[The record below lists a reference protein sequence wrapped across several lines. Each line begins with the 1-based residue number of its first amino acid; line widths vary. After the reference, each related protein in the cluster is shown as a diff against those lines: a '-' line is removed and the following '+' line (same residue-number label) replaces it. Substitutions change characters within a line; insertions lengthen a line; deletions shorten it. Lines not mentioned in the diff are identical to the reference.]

1 MRQNLVVVGASTRL
15 HSRNLRLPYTKRYVK
30 NYGIGEST
38 YTNETKWKVKMR
50 CYEIFQNFIKK
61 WSAIKRVTLPSATSC
76 GTVFLKRPCRSL
88 LPQKCLKSCRHLL
101 IPISIG
107 QNYFGWLVI
116 SDLLFYFCVEG
127 FGTVSKMTKIFDFRQ
142 CNVRQ
147 RMQRGNLRMQ
157 LLSAWNVTL

>member
-15 HSRNLRLPYTKRYVK
+15 HSRNLRLPYTKTYVK
-30 NYGIGEST
+30 IMLLVNLPIQMRQ
-38 YTNETKWKVKMR
+38 NEKWKWDVMK
-50 CYEIFQNFIKK
+50 YFKIFIKK
-61 WSAIKRVTLPSATSC
+61 WSVIKRVTLPNATSC
-76 GTVFLKRPCRSL
+76 GTVTLKRPCRPL

-147 RMQRGNLRMQ
+147 RMQRGNSQMQ
-157 LLSAWNVTL
+157 LLSA

>member
-15 HSRNLRLPYTKRYVK
+15 HSRNLRLPYTKTHIKIMVLVNLPIQMRQ
-30 NYGIGEST
+30 
-38 YTNETKWKVKMR
+38 NEKWKWDVMK
-50 CYEIFQNFIKK
+50 YFKIYIKK
-61 WSAIKRVTLPSATSC
+61 WSVIKRVTLPSATSC
-76 GTVFLKRPCRSL
+76 GTVILKRPCRSL

-107 QNYFGWLVI
+107 QNYFGWFVI
-116 SDLLFYFCVEG
+116 SDLLFYFCVEE

-147 RMQRGNLRMQ
+147 RMQRGNSQMQ
-157 LLSAWNVTL
+157 LLSA